1 MSLLLNELKLA
12 LADKVIDGEAVKERY
27 CHIWQ
32 MDEPLKA
39 KAVILPRSTSD
50 VSIALKICHKYNQ
63 PVVIH
68 GGLTNL
74 VGSTETSEND
84 VVISLVKMDVIEE
97 IDEKSR
103 SMTVQSGAILENI
116 LNAAEEKN
124 LFFPVTFGA
133 KGSAQIG
140 GLIATNAGGMRV
152 LRYGMTRNQVLGLE
166 VVLADGTI
174 PSSLKKIIKDN
185 SGYDLKQL
193 FIGSEGTLGIVTRA
207 VIRLEEAPQSKN
219 SAFVGL
225 DTYEKVVDFLKF
237 IDTGLSG
244 TLSAFELLWDRNYM
258 AMTSSSSPL
267 KAPLPY
273 GYKFYVMVE
282 SLGGNQQ
289 KDYAALEQLLETALG
304 QGIILDGVMAQS
316 NHDFALFWKIRE
328 EVDILVAQCK
338 HDQHF
343 DISIP
348 IPLIGDYVE
357 SVFEGLKKIDGVHQ
371 YFAHGHVADGNI
383 HFLLGKN
390 NESENLTNQINELI
404 YAPLKKI
411 GGSVS
416 AEHGIGVHKKS
427 YLHLSK
433 SVEEIQLMKMIKKTL
448 DPKNLLNRRK
458 IFDLKT
464 KKLF

>member
-1 MSLLLNELKLA
+1 MPQILNELKLA
-12 LADKVIDGEAVKERY
+12 LADKVIDGAAIKERY

-32 MDEPLKA
+32 MDQPLKA
-39 KAVILPRSTSD
+39 KAVVLPKSTLD
-50 VSIALKICHKYNQ
+50 VSVALKICHSHNQ
-63 PVVIH
+63 PVVVH

-84 VVISLVKMDVIEE
+84 VVISLEKMNAIEE
-97 IDEKSR
+97 VDEKSR

-116 LNAAEEKN
+116 LNAAEGKN

-140 GLIATNAGGMRV
+140 GLISTNAGGMRV
-152 LRYGMTRNQVLGLE
+152 LRYGMTRKQILGLE
-166 VVLADGTI
+166 VVLADGTVL
-174 PSSLKKIIKDN
+174 SSLKKIIKDN

-207 VIRLEEAPQSKN
+207 VIRLEEAPQSRN

-225 DTYEKVVDFLKF
+225 DSYEQVIDFLKF
-237 IDTGLSG
+237 MDSGLSG
-244 TLSAFELLWDRNYM
+244 ALSAFELLWERNYI
-258 AMTSSSSPL
+258 AMTSSPSPL

-273 GYKFYVMVE
+273 GYKFYVLVE

-289 KDYAALEQLLETALG
+289 KDHTILEQLLEKAID
-304 QGIILDGVMAQS
+304 QGIILDAVLAQS
-316 NHDFALFWKIRE
+316 NQNFELFWKIRE
-328 EVDILVAQCK
+328 EVDILVARCK

-348 IPLIGDYVE
+348 IPLIGEYVE
-357 SVFEGLKKIDGVHQ
+357 SVFDGLKKIDEVHE

-383 HFLLGKN
+383 HFLLGK
-390 NESENLTNQINELI
+390 ENSSTALSNKVNQVI
-404 YAPLKKI
+404 YTPLKKI

-433 SVEEIQLMKMIKKTL
+433 SDEEIQLMKMIKKTL
-448 DPKNLLNRRK
+448 DSRNILNKGK
-458 IFDLKT
+458 IFDL
-464 KKLF
+464 

>member
-1 MSLLLNELKLA
+1 MLNELKLA
-12 LADKVIDGEAVKERY
+12 LSDKVIDGEAVKERY

-32 MDEPLKA
+32 MDEPLQA
-39 KAVILPRSTSD
+39 KAVILPRSTAD
-50 VSIALKICHKYNQ
+50 VSTALKICYKHNQ
-63 PVVIH
+63 SVVVH

-74 VGSTETSEND
+74 VGSTDSSEND
-84 VVISLVKMDVIEE
+84 VVISLEKMNAIEE
-97 IDEKSR
+97 VDEKSR
-103 SMTVQSGAILENI
+103 SMTVQSGVILENI
-116 LNAAEEKN
+116 LNAAAEKN

-133 KGSAQIG
+133 KGSAHIG
-140 GLIATNAGGMRV
+140 GLISTNAGGMRV
-152 LRYGMTRNQVLGLE
+152 LRYGMTRKQVLGLE
-166 VVLADGTI
+166 VVLADGTVV
-174 PSSLKKIIKDN
+174 SSLKKIIKDN

-193 FIGSEGTLGIVTRA
+193 FIGSEGTLGVVTRA

-225 DTYEKVVDFLKF
+225 DTYEQVVDLLKF
-237 IDTGLSG
+237 MDTGLSG

-258 AMTSSSSPL
+258 AMTTSPSPL

-273 GYKFYVMVE
+273 KYKFYVLVE
-282 SLGGNQQ
+282 SLGGDQQ
-289 KDYAALEQLLETALG
+289 KDHATLEQLLEAALD
-304 QGIILDGVMAQS
+304 QGIILDAAMAQS
-316 NHDFALFWKIRE
+316 NHDFELFWKIRE
-328 EVDILVAQCK
+328 EVDILVALCK
-338 HDQHF
+338 YDQHF

-348 IPLIGDYVE
+348 IPLIGAYVE
-357 SVFEGLKKIDGVHQ
+357 SVFEGLKKIHGVHE

-390 NESENLTNQINELI
+390 NESKNLTDQINELI

-433 SVEEIQLMKMIKKTL
+433 SEEEIQLMKMIKKTL
-448 DPKNLLNRRK
+448 DPKNLLNRGK
-458 IFDLKT
+458 IFDL
-464 KKLF
+464 